1 MEDEEKVMAA
11 GGRWVGVPKLRFL
24 PSRAESSGTRRDER
38 ELNHVQAKKLSTA
51 PANMSIKTSPASGL
65 PRMAFLVNN

>member
-1 MEDEEKVMAA
+1 MEDEEKVMAV
-11 GGRWVGVPKLRFL
+11 GVGVPKPYFL
-24 PSRAESSGTRRDER
+24 PSRAESSDTRCDER